1 MLLPS
6 LRSPS
11 HLPSLPLSLP
21 HSLPHP
27 ARAKAFLD
35 EGRSVVVDNTNIEAW
50 EPREYVRHAIH
61 LGVKVEFVRA
71 EGRYGNVHG
80 VPAEKVEMMRARL
93 ERLTMDSVL
102 NALAPAE
109 RREIEQ
115 ERGKEVLRDAG
126 RISVR
131 QGQWISFGGGG
142 GRERGGGGGRD
153 ETSQEEALERALALL
168 KFGK

>member
-1 MLLPS
+1 
-6 LRSPS
+6 
-11 HLPSLPLSLP
+11 
-21 HSLPHP
+21 
-27 ARAKAFLD
+27 
-35 EGRSVVVDNTNIEAW
+35 
-50 EPREYVRHAIH
+50 
-61 LGVKVEFVRA
+61 
-71 EGRYGNVHG
+71 